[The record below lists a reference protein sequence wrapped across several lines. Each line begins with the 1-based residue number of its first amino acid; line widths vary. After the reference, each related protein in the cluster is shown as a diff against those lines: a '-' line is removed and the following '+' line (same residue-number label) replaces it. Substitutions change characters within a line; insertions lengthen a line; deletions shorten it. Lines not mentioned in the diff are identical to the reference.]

1 MPPHMDLRSHIPKLE
16 MLIFFLFFLLFSPIH
31 PSPGSRRDWCQ
42 REAYLEIARREA
54 LGLPL
59 VDPDY
64 IPPEKMLLPSDEEL
78 AALGEEPQI

>member
-1 MPPHMDLRSHIPKLE
+1 ME
-16 MLIFFLFFLLFSPIH
+16 M
-31 PSPGSRRDWCQ
+31 
-42 REAYLEIARREA
+42 ARREA

-78 AALGEEPQI
+78 EALGVEPII